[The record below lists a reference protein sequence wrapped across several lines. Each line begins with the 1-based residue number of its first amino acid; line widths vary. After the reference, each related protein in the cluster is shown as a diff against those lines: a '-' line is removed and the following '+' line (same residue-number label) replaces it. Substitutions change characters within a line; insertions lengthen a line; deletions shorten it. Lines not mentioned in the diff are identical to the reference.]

1 MYIYK
6 YIVKLSS
13 EGGKNNKS
21 TTKFESKP
29 YKELSKQNQKGHSR
43 LQNIVVPLGQD
54 QAVVKSSS
62 QNLLTLRE
70 VWVPK
75 SCFQTKTWGRQIQ
88 FETCK
93 QEKTGLS
100 LHMFQVTCSCF
111 FSLDFFKAW
120 GGFFFFF
127 GYGIFKQTWRD
138 CRLLCWT
145 CEKPAD
151 YLGKMCFSKWTP
163 IEIISIIIGHFS
175 ILLGLL
181 ILLAIP

>member
-75 SCFQTKTWGRQIQ
+75 SCFQTTTWGRQIQ

-120 GGFFFFF
+120 GGFFFLAMASSS
-127 GYGIFKQTWRD
+127 KRD
-138 CRLLCWT
+138 ETADSCAELVKNLLTIWGRCVFLNERLL
-145 CEKPAD
+145 KLYP
-151 YLGKMCFSKWTP
+151 S
-163 IEIISIIIGHFS
+163 
-175 ILLGLL
+175 
-181 ILLAIP
+181 